1 MGSLTH
7 NINSLIKI
15 ELIII
20 ISQIAIIAPVVPTPK
35 TLTNQIPPN
44 PQNQIKI
51 QDPKRSEKQANGEV
65 DEVDDGPGRAGGAS
79 GDGEDEE
86 PWEEE
91 DEDVGGPHARVH
103 EPFGVLVQIRRRPR
117 LNVQLRHQDSI
128 LSALSSTEI
137 DERIGRFAQ

>member
-1 MGSLTH
+1 MGLLTH

-15 ELIII
+15 DLIII
-20 ISQIAIIAPVVPTPK
+20 ISQIAMIAPVVPTPK

-51 QDPKRSEKQANGEV
+51 QDPKRSEKQAHGEV

-86 PWEEE
+86 P
-91 DEDVGGPHARVH
+91 
-103 EPFGVLVQIRRRPR
+103 
-117 LNVQLRHQDSI
+117 
-128 LSALSSTEI
+128 
-137 DERIGRFAQ
+137 